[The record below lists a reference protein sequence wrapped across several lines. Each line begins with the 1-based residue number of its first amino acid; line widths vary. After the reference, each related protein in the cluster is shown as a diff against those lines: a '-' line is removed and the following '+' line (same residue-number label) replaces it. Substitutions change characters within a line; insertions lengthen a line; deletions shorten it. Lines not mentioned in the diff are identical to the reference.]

1 MLKRNYSL
9 QFIIAVSSILIAVV
23 SMIYVGTNIYGKFSD
38 EIIDNA
44 RTFSS
49 QILDQVAINVEEYI
63 SEGIKIHEEI
73 SEIANEEKE
82 ISDVFLTKL
91 NLLFS
96 NKINVMSISAF
107 DEKGNLLFVVPKD
120 EIREDY
126 DISYIPQYKELV
138 DDRTFVTISD
148 PRIQSVYKDKYEWVI
163 SYGKRLVMGSKAK
176 KALIVNVDM
185 KLEPFTRILSDINLG
200 GSGSIYMIN
209 SDGESIYHP
218 YQAYIASLGEIP
230 REENAIY
237 MEREISFTNWK
248 VVGLTYMDNLLK
260 GNKDILIDV
269 ISTLPLALLIIIM
282 VTWFISWQISKPI
295 NTLSKTMDKVSE
307 GDFSVRV
314 NMIKGEKEV
323 VALSR
328 TFDGMVETVQE
339 LIKQNEIKEKNKRK
353 TELNALQ
360 AQINPHFLYNTL
372 DSIMWMAENGS
383 KEEVID
389 MVGALARLFRISIS
403 KGKRIISVERELEHV
418 RNYLL
423 IQKIRYKNRF
433 DFSVE
438 IEKGLEEHS
447 TLKLILQPIVENALY
462 HGIENLMEK
471 GELSI
476 RAYAK
481 ENNLVF
487 EIADNGIGMTEETLA
502 MLNDVSMEVKSRS
515 GSGVGISNVRERI
528 RLTYGEEYG
537 LFVESEEDV
546 GTTVYIYQP
555 LMEESDEK

>member
-23 SMIYVGTNIYGKFSD
+23 SMLYVGTNIYGKFSD

-44 RTFSS
+44 STFSS
-49 QILDQVAINVEEYI
+49 QILDQLAINVEEYI

-82 ISDVFLTKL
+82 ISDSFLTKL
-91 NLLFS
+91 NILFS

-126 DISYIPQYKELV
+126 EVSYISKYKELIE
-138 DDRTFVTISD
+138 DTTFVTISE
-148 PRIQSVYKDKYEWVI
+148 PRIQGVYKDEYEWVI
-163 SYGKRLVMGSKAK
+163 SYGKRLEMSDGKRPM
-176 KALIVNVDM
+176 IVNVDM

-200 GSGSIYMIN
+200 GSGSIYMVN
-209 SDGESIYHP
+209 NRGECIYHP

-230 REENAIY
+230 SEENAIY
-237 MEREISFTNWK
+237 MERGISFVDWK
-248 VVGLTYMDNLLK
+248 VVGVTYMDNLLK

-269 ISTLPLALLIIIM
+269 ISSLPLALLIIII

-307 GDFSVRV
+307 GDFSVRA
-314 NMIKGEKEV
+314 NMRKGEKEV

-328 TFDGMVETVQE
+328 TFDDMIETVQE
-339 LIKQNEIKEKNKRK
+339 LVKQNEIKEKNKRK
-353 TELNALQ
+353 SELNALQ

-403 KGKRIISVERELEHV
+403 KGKRIITVEREFEHV

-433 DFSVE
+433 DFDLE
-438 IEKGLEEHS
+438 IESGLEKCC
-447 TLKLILQPIVENALY
+447 TLKLLIQPIVENALY

-471 GELSI
+471 GEILI
-476 RAYAK
+476 KAYRDK
-481 ENNLVF
+481 ERLVF
-487 EIADNGIGMTEETLA
+487 EIQDNGIGMTENTLA
-502 MLNDVSMEVKSRS
+502 MLNQGSPELESKS
-515 GSGVGISNVRERI
+515 GSGVGVNNVRERI
-528 RLTYGEEYG
+528 KLAYGEN
-537 LFVESEEDV
+537 FAVFIDSEEDV

-555 LMEESDEK
+555 MMEESDEK